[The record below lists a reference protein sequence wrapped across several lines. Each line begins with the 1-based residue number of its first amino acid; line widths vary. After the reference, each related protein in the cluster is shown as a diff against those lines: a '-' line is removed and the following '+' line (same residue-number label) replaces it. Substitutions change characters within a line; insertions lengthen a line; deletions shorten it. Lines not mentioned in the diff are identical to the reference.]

1 MRRIHFLGIDLY
13 GCKEALERLD
23 DYVDRELSPEETQ
36 KVAQH
41 LKICHHC
48 AKKFRFEQEL
58 VGGLRAKLQHLSV
71 PDGLGRLK
79 EKVAAALEAERQG
92 HQ

>member
-23 DYVDRELSPEETQ
+23 DYIDRELSPEETR

-41 LKICHHC
+41 LKICHQC
-48 AKKFRFEQEL
+48 TKKFRFEQEF
-58 VGGLRAKLQHLSV
+58 VAMVRTRLQHLSV
-71 PDGLGRLK
+71 PERLK
-79 EKVAAALEAERQG
+79 EKVALALEAEKKNAQ
-92 HQ
+92 